1 MPYAEA
7 TSVGGIKQTA
17 AKLRTYYAVA
27 SNEIIESTNASAPV
41 RQFLA
46 PPQL

>member
-1 MPYAEA
+1 MPYEEA

-17 AKLRTYYAVA
+17 TKLRTYYAVA
-27 SNEIIESTNASAPV
+27 SDEIIESTNAGAPV
-41 RQFLA
+41 RQSLA